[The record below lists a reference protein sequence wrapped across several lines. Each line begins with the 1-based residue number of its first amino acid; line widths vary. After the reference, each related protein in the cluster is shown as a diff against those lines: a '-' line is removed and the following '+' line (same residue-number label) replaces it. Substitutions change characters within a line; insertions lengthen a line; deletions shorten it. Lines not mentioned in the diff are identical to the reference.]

1 MIMIL
6 KTPGSQMGSQQ
17 QQKKEERRWEVGSVR
32 VEAPIGSL
40 PHASQHQREK
50 DVRGFLFIEQSEIF
64 KFGSVY

>member
-6 KTPGSQMGSQQ
+6 KTPGSQMGSPAAA
-17 QQKKEERRWEVGSVR
+17 EEGGEEVGGGKCES
-32 VEAPIGSL
+32 GSAHR

>member
-6 KTPGSQMGSQQ
+6 KTPGSQMGSPAAA
-17 QQKKEERRWEVGSVR
+17 EEGGEEVGSVR